1 MNACQRE
8 EECSRA
14 QSNVLKGS
22 LPQGPSAHPRNTE
35 YPKLSEESEKESRD
49 EVTQR
54 GMEGLYQK
62 ESRDDVTHR
71 GMEGLYQK
79 ESRDDVTHR
88 GMEELYQRFGGA
100 VPEGEQR

>member
-1 MNACQRE
+1 
-8 EECSRA
+8 
-14 QSNVLKGS
+14 
-22 LPQGPSAHPRNTE
+22 
-35 YPKLSEESEKESRD
+35 
-49 EVTQR
+49 
-54 GMEGLYQK
+54 MEWLYQK
-62 ESRDDVTHR
+62 ESRDDVTQR